1 MVKKYFIF
9 LLVLIA
15 LNLNFI
21 SSQALKN
28 QIIVKVD
35 NNIITD
41 YELKNKLITSLILS
55 NQEINQINI
64 DKNKRRA
71 LNYLIDLKL
80 KINELI
86 KYNVEI
92 DKLNVNDQLLSM
104 SSSNITEF
112 EKKFKAQGISF
123 ELFVKELKIETAWK
137 QLMYNIYKEKVKINQ
152 NEIDKQV
159 KNYIKNNSTIIE
171 LKISEIEINIEENS
185 NYQNEINFI
194 KKEIDKNGFEKTA
207 LKFSTSSSSKKFG
220 DIGWINQESLAPQIK
235 NNLINLKVGEVSSAI
250 KDVNTISFFKITDK
264 KISKVDDIDTQK
276 LKSRITLQK
285 QNELFNLYS
294 RSHLSKLK
302 NNSLIEYK

>member
-137 QLMYNIYKEKVKINQ
+137 QLMYNIYKEKVKVNQ
-152 NEIDKQV
+152 NEIEKQV

-207 LKFSTSSSSKKFG
+207 LKFSSSSSSKKFG
-220 DIGWINQESLAPQIK
+220 DIGWINQESLNPQIK

>member
-137 QLMYNIYKEKVKINQ
+137 QLMYNIYKEKVKVNQ
-152 NEIDKQV
+152 NEIEKQV

>member
-9 LLVLIA
+9 LLALIA

-185 NYQNEINFI
+185 NFQNEINFI

-250 KDVNTISFFKITDK
+250 KNVNTISFFKITDK
-264 KISKVDDIDTQK
+264 KITKVDDIDTQK

>member
-9 LLVLIA
+9 LLALIA

-92 DKLNVNDQLLSM
+92 DKLNINDQLLSM

-137 QLMYNIYKEKVKINQ
+137 QLMYNIYKEKVKVNQ
-152 NEIDKQV
+152 NEIEKQV

-185 NYQNEINFI
+185 NFQNEINFI

-250 KDVNTISFFKITDK
+250 KNVNTISFFKITDK
-264 KISKVDDIDTQK
+264 KITKVNDIDTQK